1 VQPMSG
7 DHAGLEADTARV
19 SGRGRDRLVVVLA
32 IGAGAADVTAFVVLG
47 KVFSSVITGNLVL
60 LGLAAASA
68 KPGLALRSGLALAAY
83 ATGVLIGAPIA
94 ARGRRPTWP
103 TGVTAALGV
112 ELCLLL
118 GFTAGWEAAR
128 HRPGWQL
135 VLLALLSAAMGV
147 QSAAVAQLGHMSST
161 YLTGTLTGVLAG
173 LVTRE
178 HQAGRWRDAGA
189 VAAVVAGAGAGEL
202 LILFAP
208 DWLPALTVLPLATVI
223 AVASRH
229 RRPAADDS

>member
-1 VQPMSG
+1 MSG
-7 DHAGLEADTARV
+7 EHTGPEADAAPE
-19 SGRGRDRLVVVLA
+19 SGRRRDRLVVVLA

-68 KPGLALRSGLALAAY
+68 TPGLALRSGIALVAY
-83 ATGVLIGAPIA
+83 AAGVLIGAPIA
-94 ARGRRPTWP
+94 ARGRRLAWP
-103 TGVTAALGV
+103 PAVTAALGV

-128 HRPGWQL
+128 HQPDWRL
-135 VLLALLSAAMGV
+135 VLLALLAAAMGV
-147 QSAAVAQLGHMSST
+147 QSAAVGQLGHMSST
-161 YLTGTLTGVLAG
+161 YMTGTLTGVLAG
-173 LVTRE
+173 LVTRG
-178 HQAGRWRDAGA
+178 HQAGRWRDAA
-189 VAAVVAGAGAGEL
+189 AAAAVLAGAGAGEL

-208 DWLPALTVLPLATVI
+208 DWLPALTLLPLATVI

-229 RRPAADDS
+229 RRPAADGS